1 MEEENIPFGGVQS
14 AEVLL
19 GRDTRPSGEALL
31 EAAKHVRTLKST
43 SVNTTTFYDGKICVG
58 GMQLICFAS
67 KGINAIIGAVA
78 IDMGVLTTPQL
89 HWMVR
94 SRNKGMVAS
103 ESDYLAQLSKSFRSV
118 LSV

>member
-43 SVNTTTFYDGKICVG
+43 SVNTTTFY
-58 GMQLICFAS
+58 
-67 KGINAIIGAVA
+67 
-78 IDMGVLTTPQL
+78 
-89 HWMVR
+89 
-94 SRNKGMVAS
+94 
-103 ESDYLAQLSKSFRSV
+103 
-118 LSV
+118 